1 MGGEK
6 NPFIRRCLP
15 PERNGG
21 AFQAHYVMSRGWT
34 RGEVEKGSKQ
44 KKAKKLST
52 SSLNRAPASSECQTS
67 WLPVLPVGQSA
78 SFFVVGLVLAALS
91 QNNNKNAEATFGC
104 VEGTI
109 L

>member
-1 MGGEK
+1 MVKLRKE
-6 NPFIRRCLP
+6 
-15 PERNGG
+15 
-21 AFQAHYVMSRGWT
+21 A
-34 RGEVEKGSKQ
+34 SK

-91 QNNNKNAEATFGC
+91 QNSNKNAEATFGC